1 VQNQIHSPYLIAEME
16 TSGPISAVGQE
27 DALLDPAARMVPES
41 SLVLRR
47 EIMSSSNEINAAPVD
62 TNSREKGAIL
72 FIVAACLVLLLG
84 FMGLAIDLGHA
95 YNNKSQLQNMA
106 DACALAGGSALN
118 GTPAGIA
125 LAETRAR
132 DAANNLAN
140 RTEFNNK
147 PVTVPASAVKF
158 SADLNAGPWLARAAA
173 EALAVAPTIRFVK
186 VDVPVQPSEVV
197 FAKLIPG
204 IPNTLNFGAEAV
216 AGQVALNEVCRGL
229 DPFSPARRDIGPYGT
244 GTVDPTGNFGYV
256 PGLTYELRLSHMN
269 GQGCGEQGIPGCV
282 TGNFGMADTGGCG
295 GSASCWRNTMVNGS
309 TGNCVA
315 PGSTVP
321 TTTGNL
327 GSNVERAL
335 QDRFDQDMNTLT
347 YATLAD
353 FNGPYQATSNYRRM
367 LRVPVNDGNI
377 PNGSGDYNING
388 FLCFFMASR
397 PSISPNSSAIC
408 LMYVGSCT
416 DNGTPSPWAN
426 KPSIT
431 KLVLYR

>member
-1 VQNQIHSPYLIAEME
+1 
-16 TSGPISAVGQE
+16 
-27 DALLDPAARMVPES
+27 MVPES

-72 FIVAACLVLLLG
+72 FIVAACLVILLG

-118 GTPAGIA
+118 GSPAGIA
-125 LAETRAR
+125 LAETRAQ
-132 DAANNLAN
+132 DAANSLAN

-147 PVTVPASAVKF
+147 PVTIPASAVTF
-158 SADLNAGPWLARAAA
+158 SADLNAGPWLPRGAA
-173 EALAVAPTIRFVK
+173 EALAVASTIRFVK

-197 FAKLIPG
+197 FAKIIPG

-216 AGQVALNEVCRGL
+216 AGQVPLNEVCRGL
-229 DPFSPARRDIGPYGT
+229 DPFSPVRRDIGPYGT

-256 PGLTYELRLSHMN
+256 PGLTYELRLGN
-269 GQGCGEQGIPGCV
+269 GGKTCGEQGVPGCV
-282 TGNFGMADTGGCG
+282 TGNFGMADVNDCG
-295 GSASCWRNTMVNGS
+295 NGTSCFRDSVINGS
-309 TGNCVA
+309 TGKCVA
-315 PGSTVP
+315 PGPTVP
-321 TTTGNL
+321 AVPGNL
-327 GSNVERAL
+327 GSNVEKAL
-335 QDRFDQDMNTLT
+335 QERFDQDLNTLT

-353 FNGPYQATSNYRRM
+353 FKGQYQATGNYRRM
-367 LRVPVNDGNI
+367 LRVAVNDGNI
-377 PNGSGDYNING
+377 PNGSGTYNIDG

-397 PSISPNSSAIC
+397 PLVNPSSSAIC
-408 LMYVGSCT
+408 LMYVGACS
-416 DNGTPSPWAN
+416 DNGLPNPMA

>member
-1 VQNQIHSPYLIAEME
+1 
-16 TSGPISAVGQE
+16 
-27 DALLDPAARMVPES
+27 
-41 SLVLRR
+41 
-47 EIMSSSNEINAAPVD
+47 MSSANEINAAPVD
-62 TNSREKGAIL
+62 TRSREKGAIL
-72 FIVAACLVLLLG
+72 FIVAACLVVLLG

-95 YNNKSQLQNMA
+95 YNNKTQLQNLA

-118 GTPAGIA
+118 GSPAGIA
-125 LAETRAR
+125 LAETRAK

-147 PVTVPASAVKF
+147 PVIVPASAVTF
-158 SADLNAGPWLARAAA
+158 SADLNAGPWLGRAAA
-173 EALAVAPTIRFVK
+173 EAVAVAPTIRFVK

-216 AGQVALNEVCRGL
+216 AGQVAQKEVCRGL
-229 DPFSPARRDIGPYGT
+229 DPFSPARRDIGPFGT
-244 GTVDPTGNFGYV
+244 GTEDPTGNFGYV
-256 PGLTYELRLSHMN
+256 PGLTYELRLPHMS
-269 GQGCGEQGIPGCV
+269 GRGCGEQGIQNCQ

-295 GSASCWRNTMVNGS
+295 GGASCWRDTIINGS
-309 TGNCVA
+309 TGKCIA
-315 PGSTVP
+315 PGPTVP

-335 QDRFDQDMNTLT
+335 QARFDQDTNTLT

-353 FNGPYQATSNYRRM
+353 FNGAYQTTGNLRRM

-377 PNGSGDYNING
+377 PNGSGTYNIEG
-388 FLCFFMASR
+388 FMCFFMASR
-397 PSISPNSSAIC
+397 PETSPSSAAVC
-408 LMYVGSCT
+408 LMYVGSCA
-416 DNGTPSPWAN
+416 DNGTLTPGT

-431 KLVLYR
+431 KLVLYK